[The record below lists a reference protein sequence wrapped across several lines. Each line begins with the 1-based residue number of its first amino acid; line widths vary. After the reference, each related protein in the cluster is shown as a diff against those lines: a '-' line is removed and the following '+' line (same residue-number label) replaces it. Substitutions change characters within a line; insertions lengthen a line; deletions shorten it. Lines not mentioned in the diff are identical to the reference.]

1 MGYRRGGRRR
11 ADRGLG
17 SPLGLWA
24 QKERRAWGQ
33 RVHTMKVPGWGF
45 RCGLEAFKGGM
56 GGGGERNRVQ
66 QGSQLRSVPRQAL
79 NRGPN
84 RRDTEQEGGST
95 EPYQHWRW
103 KAAGQ

>member
-1 MGYRRGGRRR
+1 MCLEERGGEVGYRRGGRRR

-56 GGGGERNRVQ
+56 GGGG
-66 QGSQLRSVPRQAL
+66 G
-79 NRGPN
+79 
-84 RRDTEQEGGST
+84 TEQSTAGLTAPFGS
-95 EPYQHWRW
+95 
-103 KAAGQ
+103 KAGT

>member
-56 GGGGERNRVQ
+56 GGGG
-66 QGSQLRSVPRQAL
+66 G
-79 NRGPN
+79 
-84 RRDTEQEGGST
+84 TEQSTAGLTAPFGS
-95 EPYQHWRW
+95 
-103 KAAGQ
+103 KAGT